1 MLDEK
6 AWAEYC
12 RRTENAARLVIAAS
26 PDDPFDRAEG
36 LRYVGRIAQHGLQ
49 SFIEESDPTCPV
61 VTHSLP
67 KLGGDNPDYVYSV
80 AALSGAYE
88 YRLRGRLGDSSYLGI
103 GTYHGGVGT
112 AEGLQLSGYLAG
124 KDLVIGADGGFEIV
138 LACEKRPGN
147 WLPMRTETSQLM
159 IRELLLDRRHQRSAQ
174 FTIERTTGGPVSRPL
189 DPDHYATQLA
199 RAGAYVEGAIAQFL
213 EWTKDFASRPN
224 RIDRLD
230 ERLASGAPRRSAHPL
245 LRRLLRDRARRG
257 VDRRADAAGLR
268 VLEPPALQPLARVP
282 RLPPSWRQRQSCERG
297 PGRERD
303 GPNRDRG
310 DRSRRPQLARH
321 RGPPPRLHHPAP
333 GRHAD
338 ARRPALSGRAARE
351 RREDLNFR
359 RASRTRSHRRPYV
372 LDGIIPIASHV
383 AAKERSDVA

>member
-12 RRTENAARLVIAAS
+12 RRTENAARLVMAAS

-49 SFIEESDPTCPV
+49 GFIEESDPTCPV

-88 YRLRGRLGDSSYLGI
+88 YRLRGRLGDSAYLGI

-124 KDLVIGADGGFEIV
+124 KDLRVDGDGRFEIT
-138 LACEKRPGN
+138 LACEKRPGD
-147 WLPMRTETSQLM
+147 WLPMRPETSQLM
-159 IRELLLDRRHQRSAQ
+159 IRELLLDRRRQRSAE
-174 FTIERTTGGPVSRPL
+174 FSIERTTGGPVSRPL
-189 DPDHYATQLA
+189 DPDHFAAQLA

-230 ERLASGAPRRSAHPL
+230 ERLASGARGDPHTHYYGGYYAVEPGEALIVELTPPPCEYWNLQLCNHWLESLDFRRHTVSVNHASAVADASGRVRIVIARTDPGVPNWLDTAGH
-245 LRRLLRDRARRG
+245 RRG
-257 VDRRADAAGLR
+257 CIILRQVGTPTPDDPRCRVVPLSTLANAG
-268 VLEPPALQPLARVP
+268 
-282 RLPPSWRQRQSCERG
+282 RG
-297 PGRERD
+297 
-303 GPNRDRG
+303 
-310 DRSRRPQLARH
+310 A
-321 RGPPPRLHHPAP
+321 
-333 GRHAD
+333 
-338 ARRPALSGRAARE
+338 
-351 RREDLNFR
+351 
-359 RASRTRSHRRPYV
+359 
-372 LDGIIPIASHV
+372 
-383 AAKERSDVA
+383 

>member
-1 MLDEK
+1 MPDEK

-12 RRTENAARLVIAAS
+12 RRTENAARLVMAAS

-49 SFIEESDPTCPV
+49 SFIEESDPSWPV

-80 AALSGAYE
+80 AALSGAFE

-124 KDLVIGADGGFEIV
+124 KDLAVDAEGCFEV
-138 LACEKRPGN
+138 TLACERRPGH
-147 WLPMRTETSQLM
+147 WLPMKPETTQLM
-159 IRELLLDRRHQRSAQ
+159 IRELLLDRRHQRSAT
-174 FTIERTTGGPVSRPL
+174 FSIERIRGDAVARPL
-189 DPDHYATQLA
+189 DPAHYAAQLA

-230 ERLASGAPRRSAHPL
+230 ERLASGARGDPHTHYYGGYFALGEGEAMIAELTPPACEYWNLQLCNHWLESLDWRRHTVSVNHASAVADASGKVRIVIASRDPGVPNWLDTAGHRRGCIILRQVGTATPDDPRCRVVP
-245 LRRLLRDRARRG
+245 LRDVQA
-257 VDRRADAAGLR
+257 
-268 VLEPPALQPLARVP
+268 
-282 RLPPSWRQRQSCERG
+282 
-297 PGRERD
+297 
-303 GPNRDRG
+303 
-310 DRSRRPQLARH
+310 
-321 RGPPPRLHHPAP
+321 
-333 GRHAD
+333 
-338 ARRPALSGRAARE
+338 GRAA
-351 RREDLNFR
+351 
-359 RASRTRSHRRPYV
+359 
-372 LDGIIPIASHV
+372 
-383 AAKERSDVA
+383 